1 MTQQADSAISA
12 PQAIDTRYL
21 RPAKARCLLAEWHN
35 YADRTGK
42 LTLRRLSD
50 VNISAMGQTPGIAHT
65 ENRMIDDCDFY
76 AECVNDT
83 ESATHIGGSVLY
95 AGYLRKSWGHFLMN
109 STARLWPIFTAGTH
123 CFDKVIFFAEDD
135 TQTELRGN
143 FKEFLSLTGI
153 LDKCVILPRSTY
165 HFDDITVGEIS
176 LEIGCYY
183 SAEFALPFEAARKA
197 ALASTTKTATK
208 TKSNKGIILSRCN
221 WNNND
226 KTQINVNL
234 IESIFTSADY
244 RAVSPESMPLGE
256 LIRQMHNA
264 GEIVSFSGS
273 TAHNILF
280 CDRKPLILLE
290 RCAANNVYQ
299 VGIMKMQQ
307 NPVTLIDCFFQ
318 PMLTSSTDNLTIYGA
333 TEELKHYIAD
343 QSLHMPVFNMHPRL
357 EFSRYLTIYRK
368 HYGLGPGINEWEWQQ
383 APAIYEAYFASRPR
397 YARYIDRRYPI
408 LWSDFCSPRVM
419 GRLLKDALRRR
430 P

>member
-1 MTQQADSAISA
+1 MNQQANSAISE
-12 PQAIDTRYL
+12 PQNIDTSYL

-42 LTLRRLSD
+42 LALRRLSD
-50 VNISAMGQTPGIAHT
+50 VNISAMGQIPGIAHT
-65 ENRMIDDCDFY
+65 DNRLIDDCDFY

-83 ESATHIGGSVLY
+83 ESVTHIDGTVLY

-123 CFDKVIFFAEDD
+123 HFDKVIFFAEDD
-135 TQTELRGN
+135 APTELSGN
-143 FKEFLSLTGI
+143 FKEFLSLAGI
-153 LDKCVILPRSTY
+153 LDKCEILPRATY

-183 SAEFALPFEAARKA
+183 SNEFSLPFEAARKA
-197 ALASTTKTATK
+197 ALAATAKTAP
-208 TKSNKGIILSRCN
+208 SSPGGYGIILSRSN

-226 KTQINVNL
+226 RTQININR
-234 IESIFTSADY
+234 IESIFTSAGY
-244 RAVSPESMPLGE
+244 RAVSPESIPLGE

-299 VGIMKMQQ
+299 TGIMKMQQ
-307 NPVTLIDCFFQ
+307 NQVTLIDCFFQ

-333 TEELKHYIAD
+333 TEELKHYIGD
-343 QSLHMPVFNMHPRL
+343 RSLPMPVFNMHPRR
-357 EFSRYLTIYRK
+357 EFSRYLAVYRK
-368 HYGLGPGINEWEWQQ
+368 HHGHGPGINEWEWQQ

-397 YARYIDRRYPI
+397 YGRYIDRRYPI

-419 GRLLKDALRRR
+419 ARLLKDTLRRR
-430 P
+430 Q